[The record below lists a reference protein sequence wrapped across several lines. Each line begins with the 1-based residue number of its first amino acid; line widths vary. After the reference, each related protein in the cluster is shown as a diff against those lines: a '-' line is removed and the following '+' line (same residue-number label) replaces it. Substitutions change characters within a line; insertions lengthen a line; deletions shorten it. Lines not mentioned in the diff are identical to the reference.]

1 MIDEPASVKPG
12 RVDAPYD
19 GHVVAGPRPPVA
31 VLGAGRFGV
40 ALTRAAARTGEV
52 LVWSRRELAFSEP
65 TVRVTNDLAELAAA
79 ELILLAVPSR
89 HAAAILEAAGHH
101 LDGGHLI
108 VHVSRGVLDDQLRTM
123 SHLIKTVTPCR
134 RVGSLAGPI
143 SVEILISASPGA
155 GVVGSEFP
163 EIAEAVR
170 GAIAG
175 PTLRIYDS
183 DDLRGVE
190 LAAALTGLL
199 LFTIGFAQ
207 RVGFGPATIGAL
219 ATRGVAEVARIGR
232 ALGARVE
239 TFGGLACFGDLL
251 AAVAGSDRPEL
262 ELGRA
267 IASGASPIVAL
278 ERAGGSIEGIEV
290 ARRVAEFGKRQKIRT
305 PLADVISELVG
316 GQLDAAEAVHQLM
329 ARDAGAE

>member
-1 MIDEPASVKPG
+1 MTETPS
-12 RVDAPYD
+12 
-19 GHVVAGPRPPVA
+19 RPPVA

-52 LVWSRRELAFSEP
+52 LVWSRRELGFDSP
-65 TVRVTNDLAELAAA
+65 NVRVTNDFAELASA

-89 HAAAILEAAGHH
+89 HAAQILEAAGHH
-101 LDGGHLI
+101 LDGGNLI
-108 VHVSRGVLDDQLRTM
+108 VHVSRGLLDSSEHPADQELRTM
-123 SHLIKTVTPCR
+123 SHLIRTATACR
-134 RVGSLAGPI
+134 RVGALAGPI
-143 SVEILISASPGA
+143 SAEILSSAMPGA

-163 EIAEAVR
+163 EVVEAVR
-170 GAIAG
+170 GAIGG
-175 PTLRIYDS
+175 PTLRIYAS

-199 LFTIGFAQ
+199 LFTIGFATSP
-207 RVGFGPATIGAL
+207 RVGGNLGPATIGAL

-239 TFGGLACFGDLL
+239 TFAGLACFGDLF

-267 IASGASPIVAL
+267 IAEGATPSAAL
-278 ERAGGSIEGIEV
+278 ERAGGNIEGIEV
-290 ARRVAEFGKRQKIRT
+290 ARRVAEFGKRRKIRT
-305 PLADVISELVG
+305 PLADVISELITGRLTAEDAVRELMVRDVG
-316 GQLDAAEAVHQLM
+316 NE
-329 ARDAGAE
+329 

>member
-1 MIDEPASVKPG
+1 MSPVEDCVSPN

-19 GHVVAGPRPPVA
+19 DHVLAGPRPAVA

-40 ALTRAAARTGEV
+40 ALARAAARTGEV
-52 LVWSRRELAFSEP
+52 LVWSRRELSFAEP
-65 TVRVTNDLAELAAA
+65 SIRVTNDLAQLAAA
-79 ELILLAVPSR
+79 ELILLAIPSR
-89 HAAAILEAAGHH
+89 HAASILADAGHH
-101 LDGGHLI
+101 LDGGHLL
-108 VHVSRGVLDDQLRTM
+108 VHVSRGLLDDELRTM

-134 RVGSLAGPI
+134 RVGALAGPI
-143 SVEILISASPGA
+143 SAELLITSTPGA

-163 EIAEAVR
+163 EILEAVR
-170 GAIAG
+170 GAIG
-175 PTLRIYDS
+175 SPTLRIYDS

-267 IASGASPIVAL
+267 IADGASPSAAL
-278 ERAGGSIEGIEV
+278 LHAGGNIEGIEV
-290 ARRVAEFGKRQKIRT
+290 ARRVAEFGKRRKIRT
-305 PLADVISELVG
+305 PLADVISAMVG
-316 GQLDAAEAVHQLM
+316 GQLSPADAVRKLM
-329 ARDAGAE
+329 VRDVGSE